1 MSNNPFPLEAIKK
14 RKKELELET
23 PEGLKKVY
31 PLYPT
36 VRREEKEGKIFFST
50 LVRKRYDGKY
60 YLVPIEYSEESEA
73 KSIHG
78 LHAMV
83 YKYLMLGVLTNED
96 IIDNDQTNEVARL
109 NKIK

>member
-1 MSNNPFPLEAIKK
+1 M
-14 RKKELELET
+14 
-23 PEGLKKVY
+23 
-31 PLYPT
+31 
-36 VRREEKEGKIFFST
+36 
-50 LVRKRYDGKY
+50 
-60 YLVPIEYSEESEA
+60 EYSEESEA

-96 IIDNDQTNEVARL
+96 IIDNEQTNEVARL

>member
-1 MSNNPFPLEAIKK
+1 MTKAISK
-14 RKKELELET
+14 RKEELVLQT
-23 PEGLKKVY
+23 PQGLRTLY
-31 PLYPT
+31 SIYPT
-36 VRREEKEGKIFFST
+36 VRREQKEDKVFFST

-60 YLVPIEYSEESEA
+60 YLIPIEYSEESEA

-96 IIDNDQTNEVARL
+96 IIDNDQINEVARL